1 MDHSKLVFQVGN
13 VVAKQPVDENNK
25 AATSKTSHEVGRLK
39 FIVNNNEERGISE
52 SLLQL
57 RH

>member
-25 AATSKTSHEVGRLK
+25 AATSKSSYELK
-39 FIVNNNEERGISE
+39 FTVNNNEERGISV
-52 SLLQL
+52 SLL
-57 RH
+57 H

>member
-52 SLLQL
+52 SLL
-57 RH
+57 H